1 LRILLTGRTGQ
12 VGAELEQTLPAL
24 GEVIA
29 TDRSALDLASADQIR
44 RAVREAKPDVIVN
57 AAAYTAVDK
66 AESEPELAMRIN
78 GEAPGILAEEA
89 KQLDALLLHFS
100 TDYVFDG
107 TKATPYVE
115 RDLPNPLNT
124 YGRSKLAGEGAV
136 VASGCRHLILR
147 TGWVYSMRGQ
157 NFLMTILR
165 LARERPA
172 LRVVSD
178 QVGSPTAARDL
189 AAGCSQL
196 LRRPLEPG
204 IFHMTAAGTTS
215 WHGFAE
221 AIVRN
226 AQLRTPVTPIGSH
239 EYATVARRPR
249 NSVLNCAKLKAAYG
263 IELPLWSRT
272 LAEMMADGMR

>member
-12 VGAELEQTLPAL
+12 VGAELEQTLPTL

>member
-1 LRILLTGRTGQ
+1 MRILLTGRTGQ

>member
-157 NFLMTILR
+157 NFLMTILP
-165 LARERPA
+165 LARDRPA

-178 QVGSPTAARDL
+178 QVG
-189 AAGCSQL
+189 
-196 LRRPLEPG
+196 
-204 IFHMTAAGTTS
+204 
-215 WHGFAE
+215 
-221 AIVRN
+221 
-226 AQLRTPVTPIGSH
+226 
-239 EYATVARRPR
+239 
-249 NSVLNCAKLKAAYG
+249 
-263 IELPLWSRT
+263 
-272 LAEMMADGMR
+272 